1 MATTLNEKQSLEP
14 PAVVS
19 SSSSEERPSIKK
31 QVSWST
37 DDLFASLKSSSPRR
51 RCSTPETPSQA
62 LLLAY
67 GLETPRPARGGTNL
81 AFRVAFLAALVA
93 GAWALGRRRV
103 AASPPVRATPSAVV
117 GELVDASPVA
127 QQVVL
132 AQQVLFNCS
141 AVTERTPARVGCAIR
156 RTFARL
162 RMAITK
168 HMLKLAVLLSLGF
181 SPIPFVLSFI

>member
-1 MATTLNEKQSLEP
+1 ML
-14 PAVVS
+14 
-19 SSSSEERPSIKK
+19 KK
-31 QVSWST
+31 AVSWST
-37 DDLFASLKSSSPRR
+37 DDLFASLKSSTPRR
-51 RCSTPETPSQA
+51 RCSTPETPSNA
-62 LLLAY
+62 LLVAY
-67 GLETPRPARGGTNL
+67 GLAETPRPARGGTTL

>member
-1 MATTLNEKQSLEP
+1 MFIKQ
-14 PAVVS
+14 AGT
-19 SSSSEERPSIKK
+19 II
-31 QVSWST
+31 
-37 DDLFASLKSSSPRR
+37 LFISVLLWFLGTYPKMSAS
-51 RCSTPETPSQA
+51 ETPA
-62 LLLAY
+62 
-67 GLETPRPARGGTNL
+67 
-81 AFRVAFLAALVA
+81 
-93 GAWALGRRRV
+93 
-103 AASPPVRATPSAVV
+103 
-117 GELVDASPVA
+117 PVA

-168 HMLKLAVLLSLGF
+168 HVLKLAVLLSLGF